1 MLPRDLRLRAGE
13 EVKDIAL
20 RKASIEPMSH
30 RTSSPTHQRDVSARS
45 QAILS
50 RAMEHHQ
57 AGRISEAEH
66 TYREILTTDPDH
78 ADALHLLGLLAY
90 QASDYTGAV
99 TLIRRAI
106 MSNQRVAPYYSHL
119 GLALHMQGK
128 FEEAVAAYE
137 QALQLNP
144 EFAEAHSNLGNILQA
159 QGEID
164 AAVRRYKRAL
174 EIKPDYA
181 EACSNLG
188 NALTIQGELDE
199 AVHYCNKALAINPM
213 LAEAYNNLATALR
226 AQGYIADAILRYKE
240 AIALRDDYVAAR
252 YNLGVLLQLQGQ
264 LENASVEYLKVLT
277 LRPEHIQAHYNLG
290 VLYQS
295 QGNHD
300 EASRHLYTAIGL
312 NPDYFQAYN
321 NLGAIL
327 ELQGKTD
334 EAVDHYRRALALN
347 PTFAEAYYNLGHA
360 LQDQGLLD
368 DAIANYQQ
376 ALKLKQDYVEACNNL
391 GAIFELQGRLA
402 DAVTHYKQTIT
413 LKPDH
418 AGAKLNLALLQL
430 LLGDIAG
437 GFNNYEWRWH
447 SLCTPRGFSQRQ
459 WRGEPLNG
467 ARILLY
473 AEQGL
478 GDTLQFL
485 RFLPMV
491 QAAGGC
497 VILEVQAP
505 LRRIAE
511 QLTGV
516 SAFVT
521 CGEPIPPF
529 DWQCPLMSLPSA
541 LGITSTTVPGPRCY
555 LSVPEDALRKTRM
568 LPWPKQGLKIGIVW
582 AGNPSHTKD
591 RYRSLPLSLLEPM
604 LRMEGIHFYSL
615 QMGQERAQLAVC
627 KAPIT
632 DLCEGIEDIADTAAL
647 MTHLDLLIAVDTS
660 VVHLAGAL
668 GKPVW
673 VMLPSAPD
681 WRWMLH
687 REDSPWYPTMRLF
700 RQTRLNDWG
709 GVVRRVCEQLSI
721 LTGSRH
727 ALGGD
732 SCND

>member
-1 MLPRDLRLRAGE
+1 
-13 EVKDIAL
+13 
-20 RKASIEPMSH
+20 MSR
-30 RTSSPTHQRDVSARS
+30 RTSSPTDQQKAYAGS
-45 QAILS
+45 QTILS
-50 RAMEHHQ
+50 EGMAHHQ

-66 TYREILTTDPDH
+66 TYREVLKTDPDH
-78 ADALHLLGLLAY
+78 ADAFHLLGLIAY
-90 QASDYTGAV
+90 QAGDYTGAV

-106 MSNQRVAPYYSHL
+106 ISNQQTAPYYSHL

-137 QALQLNP
+137 QALQLDS

-159 QGEID
+159 QGKID
-164 AAVRRYKRAL
+164 AAVSRYQRAL
-174 EIKPDYA
+174 EINPDYA

-188 NALTIQGELDE
+188 NALRIQGKLDE
-199 AVHYCNKALAINPM
+199 AVRYCNRALAINPTF
-213 LAEAYNNLATALR
+213 ADAYNNLATALR
-226 AQGYIADAILRYKE
+226 AQDNIADAILRYRQ

-264 LENASVEYLKVLT
+264 LGGAIVEYLKVVT
-277 LRPEHIQAHYNLG
+277 LRPEHVQAHYNLG

-295 QGNHD
+295 QGNYD
-300 EASRHLYTAIGL
+300 KASRYLDTAIDL
-312 NPDYFQAYN
+312 NPDYFQAHN

-334 EAVDHYRRALALN
+334 EAIDYYRRALALN
-347 PTFAEAYYNLGHA
+347 PSFAEAYYNLGHA

-368 DAIANYQQ
+368 EAIANYQQ
-376 ALKLKQDYVEACNNL
+376 ALQLKQDYVEAHNNL

-402 DAVTHYKQTIT
+402 EAVTHYKLTIN
-413 LKPDH
+413 LNPDH

-447 SLCTPRGFSQRQ
+447 SHCTPRGFSQPQ

-467 ARILLY
+467 ARILLH

-491 QAAGGC
+491 QAAGGR

-505 LRRIAE
+505 LRGIAA
-511 QLTGV
+511 QLSGV

-541 LGITSTTVPGPRCY
+541 LGITSTTIPGPRCY
-555 LSVPEDALRKTRM
+555 LSIPEDALRKAEM
-568 LPWPKQGLKIGIVW
+568 LPWPEHGLKVGIVW

-591 RYRSLPLSLLEPM
+591 RYRSLPLALLEPM

-615 QMGQERAQLAVC
+615 QMGQERAQLAAC
-627 KAPIT
+627 EAPIT
-632 DLCEGIEDIADTAAL
+632 DLSEGIEDMADTAAL
-647 MTHLDLLIAVDTS
+647 MTHLDLVIAVDTS

-687 REDSPWYPTMRLF
+687 RENSPWYPTMRLF
-700 RQTRLNDWG
+700 RQTILNDWK
-709 GVVRRVCEQLSI
+709 GVVRRVCDQLSREVESAAI
-721 LTGSRH
+721 TH
-727 ALGGD
+727 AVGLFHRLCSSDLRIG
-732 SCND
+732 